1 MSPSPLMPRLKRCRD
16 FIQSRAIIS
25 HKHYSHPDNQG
36 ALVHVHGHGRGCVR
50 AHAGTIDLR
59 SRPPLWVMKLHS
71 GASQADT
78 LTVKITC
85 SLQEH

>member
-1 MSPSPLMPRLKRCRD
+1 MSPSPLMPRLKHCRD
-16 FIQSRAIIS
+16 FIQSHVIIS

-36 ALVHVHGHGRGCVR
+36 ALGLVHVHGRGCVR
-50 AHAGTIDLR
+50 ARAGTIDLR
-59 SRPPLWVMKLHS
+59 SRPPLSVIKLHP

-85 SLQEH
+85 SPQEH